1 MKKNVIRLLFALV
14 ALLTSTSMLAENK
27 LWIASEGN
35 GSFAIMMNC
44 DEDAAAMQFNL
55 QLPKELSIRQ
65 VNWEGKEQWI
75 YRNPERFSNG
85 QQIRSNLIN
94 YSRQNVL
101 CMIVSMLG
109 ESFTGENGTPVAYF
123 QTYKSDPLSTWKQ
136 EDLKLTDIIFSTGDG
151 TQLPAAE
158 ESVYDGS
165 IYGELAVY
173 FDVENLVINPAPEGQ
188 TSTVKVPVAL
198 KNSFP
203 VSGLQMNIT
212 LPEGFTMGI
221 EFEHTDRVSTTA
233 QIKTLANGS
242 SYSLVMTDIVDNL
255 SVPYSGNGTIFYCFV
270 NVPDGNVFKSN
281 VDFKISEVG
290 ASNVDGK
297 FVTGNPSSITVINGG
312 LAYDKANETLKGLS
326 DALKAALETIS
337 TDAPDVKDDFL
348 GEDITAAI
356 AALQKTVDETYADG
370 TLTANYDDVMAGEY
384 PEDTKN
390 LGVDEISADI
400 AKLIEDA
407 KAAQAQYE
415 KDQADA
421 AAAEAERVKENTEKY
436 NADIAALDAL
446 QENLDNTVT
455 VIDAEY
461 ADYKDEAAIEAV
473 QKQIDDTRAAAEA
486 AFAAVEKEG
495 VYESP
500 LDEAAINTAIDGL
513 LTAAEAAK
521 AEADKKAE
529 EDAAKA
535 EQLRKDE
542 NKAAYD
548 AVMAELN
555 KLYASYRTTVAEI
568 QADYKP
574 YEDVSAELA
583 LRNALDAEKDAIEYA
598 YKAVEKEGKF
608 EYDLDSEALQA
619 QIDKLLE
626 DAKALAE
633 KTESDR
639 VAANQAAYD
648 ADKDEILA
656 LQAELDAAV
665 EKILAEYP
673 GYKDVTVESRN
684 IDKAINDAQKGADEA
699 LAACKEEGT
708 YSYDWNPQAIRDMIA
723 EMLKKAEADGVE
735 AIIADVE
742 AGNAVV
748 FTLDGK
754 KHARPVNGEVNIIVR
769 RNGEKSKV
777 FVK

>member
-94 YSRQNVL
+94 DSRQNVL

-212 LPEGFTMGI
+212 LPEGFTMGT

-255 SVPYSGNGTIFYCFV
+255 SIPYSGNGTIFYCFV